1 MLSRHSLLRRITLGL
16 AGFMLALTAALSWFA
31 WTVHEA
37 AEQHAWEAVL
47 VAELQTYRQRSA
59 ADPAYRWQD
68 TESLSLHRSATGT
81 AQTPFLALPPGL
93 HDEVPL
99 NGSEYVVLVQDGGNE
114 KLALALDISL
124 LERNERSLAGSLIAL
139 TLAVGIGLMLAVGWG
154 AASLVRPLR
163 QLAGR
168 IDQLSPEASA
178 QRLELD
184 PAASAEQA
192 TITAALNHFLDRNSA
207 FVERE
212 RAFIDT
218 ASHELRTPVTVIAGA
233 AQLALGQPELPPVAR
248 GQLKRIQRSARD
260 VERLLPL
267 LLALAKAPERL
278 RQMNDMFELG
288 ELLPDI
294 VDDHRHL
301 LGQKALHIELGEL
314 PRCPLRAPLNIVQ
327 AALGNL
333 LRNAIENSD
342 SGCIR
347 IDLSADGVVRIAD
360 PGQQMSP
367 EQVSQL
373 YARLARGE
381 GRDGGG
387 IGLDL
392 ISRLCRHLDWKLSF
406 AALATG
412 GTLVTLDLGAS
423 LDR

>member
-1 MLSRHSLLRRITLGL
+1 MLARRSLLRRITLGL
-16 AGFMLALTAALSWFA
+16 AGFMLAVTAALSWFA

-59 ADPAYRWQD
+59 SDPDYHWQD
-68 TESLSLHRSATGT
+68 TESLSLHRSGT
-81 AQTPFLALPPGL
+81 STAEPSFLALPTGL

-99 NGSEYVVLVQDGGNE
+99 NGSEYVVLVQNGGSE

-124 LERNERSLAGSLIAL
+124 LERNERSLAGSLVAL
-139 TLAVGIGLMLAVGWG
+139 TLVVGMVLMLAVAWG

-218 ASHELRTPVTVIAGA
+218 ASHELRTPITVIAGA

-267 LLALAKAPERL
+267 LLALAKAPDRL
-278 RQMNDMFELG
+278 RQMNDVFELA

-314 PRCPLRAPLNIVQ
+314 PPCPLRAPLNIVQ
-327 AALGNL
+327 AAIGNL

-342 SGCIR
+342 SGSIR
-347 IDLSADGVVRIAD
+347 IDLSADGVVRISD

>member
-1 MLSRHSLLRRITLGL
+1 MQVRRSLLRRITLGL
-16 AGFMLALTAALSWFA
+16 AGFMLTLTVALSWFA

-37 AEQHAWEAVL
+37 AERHARESVL
-47 VAELQTYRQRSA
+47 VAELQNYRLRIE

-68 TESLSLHRSATGT
+68 TESLSLHRSLSGSMDE
-81 AQTPFLALPPGL
+81 PFAALPPGV
-93 HDEVPL
+93 HDEVSL
-99 NGSEYVVLVQDGGNE
+99 NGSEYVVLVEHSGDQ

-124 LERNERSLAGSLIAL
+124 LERNERGLARNLAAL
-139 TLAVGIGLMLAVGWG
+139 TLLVGIVLMLAVGWG
-154 AASLVRPLR
+154 AATLVRPLGE
-163 QLAGR
+163 LAGD
-168 IDQLSPEASA
+168 IDQLSPETSA
-178 QRLELD
+178 QRIALD
-184 PAASAEQA
+184 PQASTEQA
-192 TITAALNHFLDRNSA
+192 TITAALNHYLERNSA

-218 ASHELRTPVTVIAGA
+218 ASHELRTPITVIAGA
-233 AQLALGQPELPPVAR
+233 AQLTLGQPELPPMVR
-248 GQLKRIQRSARD
+248 SQLKRIQRSARD

-278 RQMNDMFELG
+278 RQMNDVFELG

-301 LGQKALHIELGEL
+301 LGHKALQIELGEL
-314 PRCPLRAPLNIVQ
+314 PRCPLLAPLNIVQ

-342 SGCIR
+342 TGSIR
-347 IDLSADGVVRIAD
+347 IDLSAAGVVRIAD

-367 EQVSQL
+367 EEVSKL
-373 YARLARGE
+373 YSRLARGE

-392 ISRLCRHLDWKLSF
+392 ISRLCRHFDWQLSF

-423 LDR
+423 LER